1 MSTANP
7 WLQRQRKSDLLE
19 TAQRLG
25 LKDVDDLKKVE
36 LEQRLDEYLSEHS
49 ARFASDAKL
58 AGYFNSRA
66 RIAGSPVKK
75 ETSELKVV
83 RARRHTR
90 APDEVVATR
99 DETDEEESGVA
110 QITQAATNALVQT
123 PGRALSLASRIPLPA
138 TPADVAHAVDRGTV
152 AVRERV
158 SSLYQESGITETTE
172 KVQESLSSVYSIL
185 LAIQAFELYFL
196 RKEVL
201 ADRYAFTIPA
211 IKLLHTD
218 DYPVHIPDM
227 FLILTSSFWSPVL
240 LYVATSVV
248 IPAVFGYF
256 FNLSAA
262 NHNHPGRGRARSSQP
277 DYTIDPL
284 TFSIVKALVTFVV
297 YNQGVTFGG
306 LVDELAVARINSA
319 LYGGWKGV
327 IAGAAITG
335 VTAIYD
341 AVLKK

>member
-1 MSTANP
+1 
-7 WLQRQRKSDLLE
+7 
-19 TAQRLG
+19 
-25 LKDVDDLKKVE
+25 
-36 LEQRLDEYLSEHS
+36 
-49 ARFASDAKL
+49 
-58 AGYFNSRA
+58 
-66 RIAGSPVKK
+66 
-75 ETSELKVV
+75 
-83 RARRHTR
+83 
-90 APDEVVATR
+90 
-99 DETDEEESGVA
+99 
-110 QITQAATNALVQT
+110 VQT

-138 TPADVAHAVDRGTV
+138 TPADVASAVDRGTL

-158 SSLYQESGITETTE
+158 SSLYQESGITEKTQQ
-172 KVQESLSSVYSIL
+172 VQESLSTVYSIL
-185 LAIQAFELYFL
+185 LSIQAFELYFL

-211 IKLLHTD
+211 LSWLGTE
-218 DYPVHIPDM
+218 DYPVQIPDM

-248 IPAVFGYF
+248 IPSLFGYF

-262 NHNHPGRGRARSSQP
+262 NHNHPGRGRARASQP

-284 TFSIVKALVTFVV
+284 VFSIVKALVTFVV

-335 VTAIYD
+335 ITAIYD